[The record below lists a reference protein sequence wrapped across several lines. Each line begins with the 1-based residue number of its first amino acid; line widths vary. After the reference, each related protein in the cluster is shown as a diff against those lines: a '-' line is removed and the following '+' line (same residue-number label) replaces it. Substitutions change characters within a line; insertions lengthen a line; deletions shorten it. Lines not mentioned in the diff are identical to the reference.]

1 MLLAALGAVVVGAV
15 ALALRLSPSSGDDTS
30 DVRPGIDP
38 TAAAAATE
46 SATLA
51 SSVHDSALRKPAPA
65 ARPATAGGR
74 TTAEG
79 GAVVTSGASTA
90 ETLRRRAE
98 RAELRRFQDSL
109 VRAENAVPLAIR
121 ATINRYGRAIESR
134 DIGKLK
140 EVYPSMSR
148 GQEERWKGVFSGADS
163 IRASVRVTGI
173 AATPKDAPTSIDA
186 PFTMQMRVVD
196 KETGR
201 ATPSRITNHALFM
214 KEGGVWVLK
223 EIR

>member
-1 MLLAALGAVVVGAV
+1 
-15 ALALRLSPSSGDDTS
+15 
-30 DVRPGIDP
+30 
-38 TAAAAATE
+38 
-46 SATLA
+46 
-51 SSVHDSALRKPAPA
+51 
-65 ARPATAGGR
+65 
-74 TTAEG
+74 
-79 GAVVTSGASTA
+79 VTSGASTA
-90 ETLRRRAE
+90 EAQRRRAE

-121 ATINRYGRAIESR
+121 TTIIRYGRAIASR

-148 GQEERWKGVFSGADS
+148 GQEDRWKGVFSGADS
-163 IRASVRVTGI
+163 IRANVRVTGI
-173 AATPKDAPTSIDA
+173 SATPKDTPTSIDA
-186 PFTMQMRVVD
+186 PFTMQMHVVD

-201 ATPSRITNHALFM
+201 ATSSRITNHALFM